1 LTSKG
6 TENPSA
12 TLADFPST
20 FDFGANV
27 SDDFVNQTLYSLWS
41 GGALCQT
48 IDEDTFAL
56 DTSILNLVTGD
67 AYLDFFSETVPMIIR
82 TNPKNAPTLNMDTAS
97 DIGIDIEELGLDF
110 YAEID
115 GRQARILGMDLNTSV
130 GVDLNLDAQTGGLDI
145 ALDIDTQNVIA
156 NISFN
161 EFLHSDQNAAIEQE
175 FVGQLDTILGLV
187 DIEGLLG
194 DLSLTLPAISLGD
207 ASIGLESMLIKP
219 TGDQQEDLT
228 LFANMGPV
236 PYGGGCASEG
246 EGEGEGCGGG
256 CSTTQTGFGR
266 SFLLLFLLAGAVRR
280 RM

>member
-1 LTSKG
+1 
-6 TENPSA
+6 
-12 TLADFPST
+12 
-20 FDFGANV
+20 
-27 SDDFVNQTLYSLWS
+27 
-41 GGALCQT
+41 
-48 IDEDTFAL
+48 
-56 DTSILNLVTGD
+56 
-67 AYLDFFSETVPMIIR
+67 
-82 TNPKNAPTLNMDTAS
+82 
-97 DIGIDIEELGLDF
+97 
-110 YAEID
+110 
-115 GRQARILGMDLNTSV
+115 
-130 GVDLNLDAQTGGLDI
+130 
-145 ALDIDTQNVIA
+145 
-156 NISFN
+156 
-161 EFLHSDQNAAIEQE
+161 
-175 FVGQLDTILGLV
+175 VGQLDTILGLV